1 MGRRVAQ
8 RRRPVRAWIDKH
20 WELMLVILPIAAAVA
35 VVAFTT
41 NP

>member
-8 RRRPVRAWIDKH
+8 RRRPVKAWLDKH
-20 WELMLVILPIAAAVA
+20 WELMLVLIPIGAAIC